1 MYSGHPAY
9 QWSLGHFPSV
19 TVIYRFDGMHDNYI
33 FFIFIYLFVYFL
45 AGGGG
50 RCFAVAIFFT

>member
-9 QWSLGHFPSV
+9 QRSLGHFPRV
-19 TVIYRFDGMHDNYI
+19 TVIYRFDGMYDNYI

-45 AGGGG
+45 AGGG